1 MFTTD
6 THFQV
11 WVGFSPVLSSHTHQL
26 PHAFTV
32 ECLEW
37 IGSENFYSLLCSWLL
52 QPIDVL
58 QQELALGIVTAD
70 AKGRLSQI
78 IRAKA
83 EEFGYGCD
91 LAGSQTQLLEVR
103 SLSRTYTQRQNQP
116 QK

>member
-1 MFTTD
+1 MFATD

-11 WVGFSPVLSSHTHQL
+11 WVGFSPVLNGHTHQL
-26 PHAFTV
+26 SHAVTV

-37 IGSENFYSLLCSWLL
+37 IGGENFYSLLCSWLL

-70 AKGRLSQI
+70 AKGRLSQV
-78 IRAKA
+78 IRAEA
-83 EEFGYGCD
+83 EKFGNGRD
-91 LAGSQTQLLEVR
+91 LSGSQRKLLEVR
-103 SLSRTYTQRQNQP
+103 SLSRIYTQRQNQP